1 MSLPITAVGPL
12 NVLTNPILMV
22 SAAIAEFANAR
33 DVTPA
38 SQNAALIVIFLLVIA
53 YKGSRRPAPV
63 GAALG
68 AVPRRLS
75 SRCPV
80 LCAKRPVSG
89 KHEPAAPPRT
99 FGALHP
105 QMHHNS
111 PPSPM
116 ARIIVLV
123 GSSSTP
129 SYLCGTSGG
138 LSETRAPVQ
147 R

>member
-1 MSLPITAVGPL
+1 MQLSSSFSSSLLLIGQSP
-12 NVLTNPILMV
+12 
-22 SAAIAEFANAR
+22 AR
-33 DVTPA
+33 
-38 SQNAALIVIFLLVIA
+38 
-53 YKGSRRPAPV
+53 PV

-68 AVPRRLS
+68 AVPRRLL

-80 LCAKRPVSG
+80 LCAKRPASG

-111 PPSPM
+111 PPSAM
-116 ARIIVLV
+116 ARTIVLV
-123 GSSSTP
+123 GSSSTQ

-138 LSETRAPVQ
+138 LFLKTRAPVQ